1 MRLHKFGR
9 FIISLTTSI
18 IIFGCQQHSTL
29 TEDREQKEELN
40 NSSSSAVPAVNQN
53 LSDLEKIT
61 CLKKIGEIKD
71 GFCEEEYNFFVKITS
86 LCVDTDNNLYV
97 ADSGQHRIFK
107 FDHQGEFINS
117 FGSQGQGPGDFLGIL
132 RMSFGNDG
140 RLYITDDGNWRLST
154 FSSRGEF
161 TQQFPIATF
170 LRDVPMANSK
180 GEIYLL
186 SRSGLKIIDFFDSE
200 MVLKKSLLKM
210 NNYLNFPYYQPSKKI
225 LKLMMLR
232 PSINEVKKLLTKEDH
247 LIVIFDNSQMLV
259 HFDKNHQIV
268 NQFRIEHP
276 RFISDYKV
284 RLKKARSKG
293 KWLRCFR
300 SVFFDNK
307 ENLCLCYFNDT
318 LGLMEIFRY
327 RKGGTFI
334 DALRIKNIKEPST
347 RLLNA
352 CDIRGSFYSISSNF
366 TKIIIYQTFN

>member
-1 MRLHKFGR
+1 MRLYKFSR
-9 FIISLTTSI
+9 FIISLAASI

-29 TEDREQKEELN
+29 TEDRKQKEELN
-40 NSSSSAVPAVNQN
+40 NSGSSAVPTVNQK

-61 CLKKIGEIKD
+61 YLKKTGEIKD

-107 FDHQGEFINS
+107 FDHQGKFINS
-117 FGSQGQGPGDFLGIL
+117 FGSQGQGPGEFLGIL
-132 RMSFGNDG
+132 RISFGNDG
-140 RLYITDDGNWRLST
+140 RLYITDDGNCSLST
-154 FSSRGEF
+154 FSSLGELA
-161 TQQFPIATF
+161 QQFPIARF

-200 MVLKKSLLKM
+200 MMLKKSLLEM

-293 KWLRCFR
+293 RWLRCFR
-300 SVFFDNK
+300 SVFLDNK
-307 ENLCLCYFNDT
+307 ENLCFSYFNAA
-318 LGLMEIFRY
+318 LSLLEIFRY

-334 DALRIKNIKEPST
+334 DALRVKNIKESST
-347 RLLNA
+347 WFINA
-352 CDIRGSFYSISSNF
+352 CDIRGNFYSISSNS
-366 TKIIIYQTFN
+366 TKIIIYQIIN